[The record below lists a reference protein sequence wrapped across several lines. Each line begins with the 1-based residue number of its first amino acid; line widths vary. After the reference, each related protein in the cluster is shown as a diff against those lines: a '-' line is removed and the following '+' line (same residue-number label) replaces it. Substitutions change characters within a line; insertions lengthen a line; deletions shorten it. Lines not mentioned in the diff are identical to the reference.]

1 MSPSGQ
7 PADKRG
13 DVPAVAASGDSL
25 GIRAHP
31 FDQRPNRTLLW
42 LSAPVLLSLIAEPLT
57 ALVDTA
63 FISRLGAT
71 AQAALGVGTTLL
83 SGSFWIF
90 NFLSVG
96 TQSEVARLH
105 GSGELDRAREM
116 NGLALVL
123 AASFGLAMLIF
134 GWVAAAPL
142 SSMMGTTAATQGDA
156 IDYLRIRLL
165 AAPAVLITATAF
177 GSLRGLQRMRI
188 PMVIAILV
196 NVFNIGLDALL
207 IFGWGS
213 IPAMG
218 ISGAAWASMISQW
231 IGAGFAL
238 WAVLAALGMPRRWG
252 FAGAGS
258 LLRIGGDMFVRTGLL
273 TMFLILGT
281 RAATRIGDEAG
292 AAHHAIRQVWLFTAL
307 LLDAF
312 AVTAQSLVAWYLG
325 ADRKSG
331 ARRVAAYCCGWSLI
345 TGMVLAVVMILGQS
359 AVARALVPTEAHA
372 VFATA
377 WIWGALAQPLNGL
390 CFATDGLHW
399 GTRDFRYLRNAMI
412 CATLFG
418 VAGLSL
424 VDPTTPQALVLLW
437 QVTAGWV
444 LVRAAAGLLRIWPG
458 IGNAPLGRRPMS

>member
-1 MSPSGQ
+1 MTETGSSAADCLSPT
-7 PADKRG
+7 
-13 DVPAVAASGDSL
+13 VPS
-25 GIRAHP
+25 HP
-31 FDQRPNRTLLW
+31 FDLQPNRTLLW

-71 AQAALGVGTTLL
+71 PQAALGVGTTLL

-105 GSGELDRAREM
+105 GAGDLDRAREM

-123 AASFGLAMLIF
+123 AASFGLAMLVF
-134 GWVAAAPL
+134 GWLAASPL
-142 SSMMGTTAATQGDA
+142 SALMGATEATQSDA
-156 IDYLRIRLL
+156 MSYLRIRLL

-196 NVFNIGLDALL
+196 NVFNIGLDAML
-207 IFGWGS
+207 IFGYGP
-213 IPAMG
+213 IPALG

-231 IGAGFAL
+231 IGAAFAL

-252 FAGAGS
+252 FGGAPA

-281 RAATRIGDEAG
+281 RAATRMSDEAG

-325 ADRKSG
+325 AGRQTG

-345 TGMVLAVVMILGQS
+345 VGLALAVVMLMEES
-359 AVARALVPTEAHA
+359 AVAQALVPSEAHA
-372 VFATA
+372 LFGAA
-377 WIWGALAQPLNGL
+377 WVWGAWTQPLNGL

-412 CATLFG
+412 CATVFG
-418 VAGLSL
+418 VAGLAW
-424 VDPTTPQALVLLW
+424 VDLGSADALVVLW
-437 QVTAGWV
+437 QVTTGWIFI
-444 LVRAAAGLLRIWPG
+444 RAMTGVLRIWPG
-458 IGNAPLGRRPMS
+458 IGKAPLRKQPLS

>member
-1 MSPSGQ
+1 MTETGSSAADCLNPTVPS
-7 PADKRG
+7 
-13 DVPAVAASGDSL
+13 
-25 GIRAHP
+25 HP
-31 FDQRPNRTLLW
+31 FDQQPNRTLLW

-63 FISRLGAT
+63 FISRLGAPV
-71 AQAALGVGTTLL
+71 QAALGVGTTLL

-105 GSGELDRAREM
+105 GSGDLDRAREM

-123 AASFGLAMLIF
+123 AASFGLAMLVF
-134 GWVAAAPL
+134 GWLAASPL
-142 SSMMGTTAATQGDA
+142 AALMGATEATQSDA
-156 IDYLRIRLL
+156 ISYLRIRLL

-207 IFGWGS
+207 IFGYGP
-213 IPAMG
+213 IPALG

-231 IGAGFAL
+231 IGAGFAI
-238 WAVLAALGMPRRWG
+238 WAVLAALGMPRQWG
-252 FAGAGS
+252 FGGAQA

-281 RAATRIGDEAG
+281 RAATRISAEAG

-325 ADRKSG
+325 AKRQAG
-331 ARRVAAYCCGWSLI
+331 ARRVAAYCCGWSLLV
-345 TGMVLAVVMILGQS
+345 GFALAIVMLMQES
-359 AVARALVPTEAHA
+359 AVAQALVPAEAHA
-372 VFATA
+372 LFGTA
-377 WIWGALAQPLNGL
+377 WVWGALAQPLNGL

-412 CATLFG
+412 CATVFG
-418 VAGLSL
+418 VAGLAW
-424 VDPTTPQALVLLW
+424 VDPGSADALVVLW
-437 QVTAGWV
+437 QVTAGWI
-444 LVRAAAGLLRIWPG
+444 LIRAMAGVLRIWPG
-458 IGNAPLGRRPMS
+458 IGKAPLRQQPLS